1 MTFFQRFLTLARA
14 DAHGVL
20 DSLEDR
26 SLLLKQCLR
35 DAELELARKRQHRDE
50 LASWLELLGRQ
61 REQLGARETS
71 LDDDIRL
78 ALGRGEEALARFSIR
93 RLLAARKQLEQ
104 LAEQE
109 RTAREDLDA
118 LVDKLAAQ
126 ERELE
131 ELRDRVE
138 AELARERAL
147 GRAACAPATS
157 SDADLAG
164 GVRDEE
170 VELELLRRRSGG
182 EAA

>member
-1 MTFFQRFLTLARA
+1 MTFFQRFWTLARA

-35 DAELELARKRQHRDE
+35 DAELEVARKRQRRDE
-50 LASWLELLGRQ
+50 LGSWLELLGRQ
-61 REQLGARETS
+61 REQLGARETA

-78 ALGRGEEALARFSIR
+78 ALERGEESLARFSIR
-93 RLLAARKQLEQ
+93 RLLAVRKQLDQ

-118 LVDKLAAQ
+118 LADKLAAQ

-147 GRAACAPATS
+147 GHSPCASTGDS
-157 SDADLAG
+157 DLAG
-164 GVRDEE
+164 GVREEE

-182 EAA
+182 AAA